1 MTKKEIKKTINKEF
15 YKYVTESFPDY
26 YIDNGEGG
34 GRVYLIDE
42 TSKHPGD
49 DSIMFHQSEHYLM
62 TLNWASDKVK
72 RDCEVMENYLKQLV
86 TLIESKAKVS
96 Q

>member
-26 YIDNGEGG
+26 YIDNSEGG
-34 GRVYLIDE
+34 GRVYLI
-42 TSKHPGD
+42 
-49 DSIMFHQSEHYLM
+49 